1 MTKQNFVIRAFQ
13 LSLPELN
20 YGTQSFFNFP
30 FRQSNTKSSEFDS
43 NKNSVKLVLSS
54 SNNQKLHFIKHF
66 LAFDHYA
73 SSHTKK
79 WMTITDRDY
88 GYTSHPCTQQ
98 VD

>member
-43 NKNSVKLVLSS
+43 NKKFSQASFIFVK
-54 SNNQKLHFIKHF
+54 QPE
-66 LAFDHYA
+66 
-73 SSHTKK
+73 
-79 WMTITDRDY
+79 ITFY
-88 GYTSHPCTQQ
+88 LTLFGF
-98 VD
+98 